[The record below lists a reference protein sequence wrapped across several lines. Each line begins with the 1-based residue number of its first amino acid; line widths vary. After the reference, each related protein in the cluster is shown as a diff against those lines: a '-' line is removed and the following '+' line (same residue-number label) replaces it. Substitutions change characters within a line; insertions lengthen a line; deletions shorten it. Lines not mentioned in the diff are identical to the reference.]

1 MTAYLAGVAL
11 FLLALTVSVALHE
24 AGHMLTARAFGMKVR
39 RFFVGRGPT
48 VFSFRRG
55 GVEYG
60 LKALPIGG
68 FCDIAGLTAL
78 DELTRDERPR
88 AMWRFPTW
96 KRTVVLGSGS
106 VVHVLLA
113 LTVLYVMAVSTGLP
127 NLHPTDDPIVAST
140 SCVTAPTVPGGPAS
154 PGGSAPGGSAAPGGP
169 AAPGGAAGP
178 GGAGSPLCPAAAA
191 GLRAGD
197 RIVAIAGSPTPTW
210 SDVLTA
216 VRAAEGPTAMTVR
229 RGSETVTLSVDVARV
244 TTASGEAGMIGA
256 TAQQP
261 PAYLRHDPLAATGAT
276 LSFTG
281 DLIARTAG
289 QLAAFPQRLPSVI
302 EAIAG
307 GERHPDTPISMVGAS
322 RLGGEAVE
330 RGLWEVFLFLMASLN
345 LFMAVFNLLPL
356 LPLDGGH
363 IAVAWY
369 ERLRNTLRRLRGRAA
384 AGPVDYTRLFP
395 VTVAAVLIGGAVMLL
410 TVTADLVNPIHLS

>member
-1 MTAYLAGVAL
+1 MTAYLVGVAL
-11 FLLALTVSVALHE
+11 FLLALTLSVALHE

-55 GVEYG
+55 EIEYG
-60 LKALPIGG
+60 VKALPIGG

-78 DELTRDERPR
+78 DELTPEERPR

-96 KRTVVLGSGS
+96 KRTVVMVSGS
-106 VVHVLLA
+106 AVHLLIA
-113 LTVLYVMAVSTGLP
+113 LAVLYGMAISTGLP
-127 NLHPTDDPIVAST
+127 NLHPSDDPIVAST
-140 SCVTAPTVPGGPAS
+140 TCVTATCSPAS
-154 PGGSAPGGSAAPGGP
+154 TACAAATSA
-169 AAPGGAAGP
+169 
-178 GGAGSPLCPAAAA
+178 CPAAEA
-191 GLRAGD
+191 GLRPGD
-197 RIVAIAGSPTPTW
+197 RIVSVAGTPTPQW
-210 SDVLTA
+210 ADVLTA
-216 VRAAEGPTAMTVR
+216 VRAAAGPTPLTVR
-229 RGSETVTLSVDVARV
+229 RGADTLTLTVDVARV
-244 TTASGEAGMIGA
+244 TTPSGEVGMMGA
-256 TAQQP
+256 TPQP
-261 PAYLRHDPLAATGAT
+261 PPAHLHYGPLAATGAT
-276 LSFTG
+276 LAFTA
-281 DLIARTAG
+281 DMASNTAA

-302 EAIAG
+302 DAITG

-330 RGLWEVFLFLMASLN
+330 RGLWEVFVLLLASLN

-363 IAVAWY
+363 IAVVWY
-369 ERLRNTLRRLRGRAA
+369 ERLRDTIRRLRGRGP

-395 VTVAAVLIGGAVMLL
+395 ITMAALLVGGAVMLL